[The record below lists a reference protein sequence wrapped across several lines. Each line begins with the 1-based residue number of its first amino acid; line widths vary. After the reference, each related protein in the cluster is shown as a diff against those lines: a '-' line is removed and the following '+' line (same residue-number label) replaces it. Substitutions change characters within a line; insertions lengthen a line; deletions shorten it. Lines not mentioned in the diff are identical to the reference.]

1 MECRMMKIQ
10 QLIPYLA
17 LWFICSSCWSE
28 GDKVTWFYT
37 DSYVYQYV
45 RYDEIVLRAGSFG
58 EVAVQVN
65 DNGFYGV
72 FSKSDSDLNEH
83 KAKCQLYGDVGY
95 DHTFWEIAYNYR
107 EHAVQDRDFESIRIY
122 SNKDYS
128 SDFPAGADLAPL
140 YCLASRSPYKYIESG
155 YTLGYSAES
164 LDYPEYYH
172 EYLKRMKGNIQFR
185 IRDGVFPVFGVLSEM
200 SPKDM
205 KLLGF
210 GDQWESPFEIMTL
223 YPTCLPDDKAV
234 HMITVEL
241 TDTAGEVLTASV
253 DVDFSVVT
261 II

>member
-1 MECRMMKIQ
+1 MMKIQ

-95 DHTFWEIAYNYR
+95 DHTFWEIAYN
-107 EHAVQDRDFESIRIY
+107 
-122 SNKDYS
+122 
-128 SDFPAGADLAPL
+128 
-140 YCLASRSPYKYIESG
+140 
-155 YTLGYSAES
+155 
-164 LDYPEYYH
+164 
-172 EYLKRMKGNIQFR
+172 
-185 IRDGVFPVFGVLSEM
+185 
-200 SPKDM
+200 
-205 KLLGF
+205 
-210 GDQWESPFEIMTL
+210 
-223 YPTCLPDDKAV
+223 
-234 HMITVEL
+234 
-241 TDTAGEVLTASV
+241 
-253 DVDFSVVT
+253 
-261 II
+261 